1 MTFWNIYIV
10 KQKRW
15 RKGTRDA
22 LCTLTQGKSICVKW
36 KLGLW
41 KSVMV
46 TKEWFKKTDFL
57 KDAVCLNAHWDCSL
71 YATVRIYHCPAGCVG
86 LSCTY
91 IWLSRVRTGNTYII
105 LITKRTQKTTATRC
119 LSGLFY
125 VLFWAFLNFI
135 GHVLMLFDCL
145 SAPCCL
151 VIRGIED
158 GDSYQLTRDS
168 LIANYYC
175 PLKFSPLY
183 TN

>member
-1 MTFWNIYIV
+1 M
-10 KQKRW
+10 QKRW
-15 RKGTRDA
+15 KKGIRDA

-119 LSGLFY
+119 LSGLF
-125 VLFWAFLNFI
+125 
-135 GHVLMLFDCL
+135 
-145 SAPCCL
+145 L
-151 VIRGIED
+151 VCRLRDWNEETTWVCGVSSWLWTVIL
-158 GDSYQLTRDS
+158 LTND
-168 LIANYYC
+168 
-175 PLKFSPLY
+175 LKVKL
-183 TN
+183 

>member
-1 MTFWNIYIV
+1 M
-10 KQKRW
+10 QKRW
-15 RKGTRDA
+15 KKGIRDA

-125 VLFWAFLNFI
+125 VLVWAFLNFI
-135 GHVLMLFDCL
+135 GHVLMLFNCL

-151 VIRGIED
+151 VIRGIE
-158 GDSYQLTRDS
+158 GVESYQLTCDS
-168 LIANYYC
+168 LI
-175 PLKFSPLY
+175 
-183 TN
+183 TNNKITLVQMIEIIIMSNL